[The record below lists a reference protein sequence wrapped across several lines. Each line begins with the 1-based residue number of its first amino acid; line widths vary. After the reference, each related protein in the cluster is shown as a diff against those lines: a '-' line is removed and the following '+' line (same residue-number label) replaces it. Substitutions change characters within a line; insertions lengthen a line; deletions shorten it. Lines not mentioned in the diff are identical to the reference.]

1 MKGAEFLRKL
11 QRRGR
16 RNGVPVRTDYRVGKS
31 SHIAVHYGERFTI
44 LKDRKKELGPG
55 LYRKMLRAFEKYY
68 ETSAL
73 MTWRNKPCL
82 SG

>member
-1 MKGAEFLRKL
+1 MSDVSPVAFDSLTPLVFLERT
-11 QRRGR
+11 
-16 RNGVPVRTDYRVGKS
+16 VRVFPEK
-31 SHIAVHYGERFTI
+31 IAVHYGERFTI

-73 MTWRNKPCL
+73 MTWRNKPCAI
-82 SG
+82 SIQ